1 MSVKRKKGRKTL
13 LFLYGEKTKYIY
25 CQKDCLNDTNKQNVK
40 FYSYSVDKRENLVY
54 NKVEK
59 ERA

>member
-1 MSVKRKKGRKTL
+1 MVKKQN
-13 LFLYGEKTKYIY
+13 IY

-54 NKVEK
+54 NKGRK
-59 ERA
+59 KKAG

>member
-1 MSVKRKKGRKTL
+1 MVKK
-13 LFLYGEKTKYIY
+13 KYIY
-25 CQKDCLNDTNKQNVK
+25 CQKDCLNDTNKQNVN
-40 FYSYSVDKRENLVY
+40 FYSYYVDKRENLVY

>member
-1 MSVKRKKGRKTL
+1 ML
-13 LFLYGEKTKYIY
+13 LFLYGKKAKYIY

-54 NKVEK
+54 NKGRK
-59 ERA
+59 KKAGLI

>member
-1 MSVKRKKGRKTL
+1 MVKK
-13 LFLYGEKTKYIY
+13 EIYIY

-40 FYSYSVDKRENLVY
+40 FYSCSVDKWENLVY